1 MDLKQSEWSKVIGN
15 EDDPTLR
22 LSMEIV
28 YGAEDPLLKKSNITM
43 FLVLG

>member
-1 MDLKQSEWSKVIGN
+1 VIGN
-15 EDDPTLR
+15 EDEETRR

-28 YGAEDPLLKKSNITM
+28 YGGDGGSEDPLLKKSNITM